1 MYVNAEAYAQKDSH
15 SKDLTLGHQGKFV
28 VTGKEVWAVSDL
40 FTTPDPQLFDKG
52 HAMGGVCEG
61 EPGTACVGVHE
72 EEAFHTGFDQ
82 GRVQSFDPT
91 GQQRFSC
98 DVVERVSFFDQ

>member
-1 MYVNAEAYAQKDSH
+1 
-15 SKDLTLGHQGKFV
+15 
-28 VTGKEVWAVSDL
+28 
-40 FTTPDPQLFDKG
+40 
-52 HAMGGVCEG
+52 MGGVCEG

-91 GQQRFSC
+91 GQQRFSR
-98 DVVERVSFFDQ
+98 DVVKGVSFFDQ